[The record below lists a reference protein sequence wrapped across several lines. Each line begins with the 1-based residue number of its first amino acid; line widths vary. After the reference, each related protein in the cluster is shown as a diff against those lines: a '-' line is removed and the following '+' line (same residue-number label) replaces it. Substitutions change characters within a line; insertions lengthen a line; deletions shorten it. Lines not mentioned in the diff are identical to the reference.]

1 MRPNG
6 WLYKIILLFICPSL
20 RSSFQFYLGSS
31 LIQFPPPENVTLD
44 FQKEKENINKFSK
57 PLIFSTD
64 RSQLMWLQSVLKI
77 RCKTS
82 KLFALHASPYRG
94 VSNLR
99 TTFLNRYAENL
110 RNRLNQIPG
119 SSQLQV
125 LATRI
130 NRFYYQNKQ
139 ILARARKQIELDLR
153 NTRIYLIRVVL
164 KLDTPRYK
172 GSKPRVY
179 LDPFVFST
187 RYRWRFSDST
197 DHTSD
202 F

>member
-1 MRPNG
+1 MYPNLPAQFLLKTNPVQARG
-6 WLYKIILLFICPSL
+6 GRFWAHVRACPGHGAEIRSPKSCDVAEWLAIQNNFAVHLSLFAQQLLVLPRQLTNTIP
-20 RSSFQFYLGSS
+20 
-31 LIQFPPPENVTLD
+31 PPPENVTLD

-82 KLFALHASPYRG
+82 KLFALHASPC
-94 VSNLR
+94 
-99 TTFLNRYAENL
+99 
-110 RNRLNQIPG
+110 
-119 SSQLQV
+119 
-125 LATRI
+125 
-130 NRFYYQNKQ
+130 
-139 ILARARKQIELDLR
+139 
-153 NTRIYLIRVVL
+153 
-164 KLDTPRYK
+164 K

-187 RYRWRFSDST
+187 RYRWWFSDST